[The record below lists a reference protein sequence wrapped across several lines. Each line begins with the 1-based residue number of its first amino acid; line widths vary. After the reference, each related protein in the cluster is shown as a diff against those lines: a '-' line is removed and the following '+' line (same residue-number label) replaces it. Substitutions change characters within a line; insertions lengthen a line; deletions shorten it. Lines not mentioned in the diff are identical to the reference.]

1 MVKKFFIYNL
11 ISKKKNNNLYNVKK
25 NKFIVYKTNID
36 SNVKVTQKNSKDFNP
51 RSIKFKIIH
60 LNDIERYK
68 IIKIHKF
75 VYDNSNDINKTFV
88 NNQKTF
94 NKNEYKKF
102 IRSSSYRGVSKNGNK
117 WQVLLMKNNINYYLG
132 NYY

>member
-1 MVKKFFIYNL
+1 M
-11 ISKKKNNNLYNVKK
+11 
-25 NKFIVYKTNID
+25 
-36 SNVKVTQKNSKDFNP
+36 
-51 RSIKFKIIH
+51 
-60 LNDIERYK
+60 
-68 IIKIHKF
+68 
-75 VYDNSNDINKTFV
+75 

-132 NYY
+132 NYYSEQNAAKVYDIFNIRLRGNKALTNFIYDDDQIKNIFEFIPKFDTN